1 MGASQVSREIM
12 ASTFLEHK
20 TPVEFLIIQ
29 EQLGEFQMFTKK
41 KKKSNYGSG
50 RKSFKKIFQWLR
62 NSHRPHTLLGLSV
75 IKARNE
81 LILQIF
87 GGVP

>member
-1 MGASQVSREIM
+1 MGASRVSWEIM

-41 KKKSNYGSG
+41 KKKTMDLGEKVL
-50 RKSFKKIFQWLR
+50 RKYFSD
-62 NSHRPHTLLGLSV
+62 
-75 IKARNE
+75 
-81 LILQIF
+81 
-87 GGVP
+87 